1 MKFED
6 VLPALK
12 EGKKVRRSLW
22 PKDEYIFRVNNLVCN
37 EKNDYWCPADFDNIL
52 RDDWEIIEE
61 PEPDWE
67 YIIKNKCLC
76 WFWDDDDDVP
86 RIKYLTSY
94 RKNKRYP
101 FVGYSKSDRPCPYT
115 HCRPVRKN
123 ELNFYEDIHEKSKVQ
138 VTDLISTRK

>member
-1 MKFED
+1 MKFEE
-6 VLPALK
+6 VFPAFK
-12 EGKKVRRSLW
+12 EGKKIRRKVW
-22 PKDEYIFRVNNLVCN
+22 F
-37 EKNDYWCPADFDNIL
+37 EKQFIYREGLSVYREDGGYYHVMSCDQLL

-61 PEPDWE
+61 PEPDWD

-76 WFWDDDDDVP
+76 WFWDDDDDDVT

-101 FVGYSKSDRPCPYT
+101 FVGYSTSERPCPYE

-123 ELNFYEDIHEKSKVQ
+123 ELNFYEDKE
-138 VTDLISTRK
+138 DEGR